1 MCQSRLQHT
10 IGTHRGNSEENLRK
24 GLSADVEAD
33 LREPNGDIGAPRTL
47 AAAGGC
53 FLSEVERARGRDGVT
68 EPAEELVQ
76 KSCSKMPSAI
86 TEGCGQSPRGVRVA
100 AAGGVNGWGSVRCW
114 GNKSS
119 NTPFP
124 LLISHWLKLE
134 A

>member
-33 LREPNGDIGAPRTL
+33 LREPIGDIGAPRTL

-68 EPAEELVQ
+68 EPAEDIN
-76 KSCSKMPSAI
+76 S
-86 TEGCGQSPRGVRVA
+86 TPR
-100 AAGGVNGWGSVRCW
+100 AAGV
-114 GNKSS
+114 
-119 NTPFP
+119 
-124 LLISHWLKLE
+124 LLGTFLAALHQVESLYPGC
-134 A
+134 